1 VEVTT
6 LDPRRLKRL
15 ATGLWTTTSVVAGGG
30 LVMTMLSSSAE
41 IPDSW
46 GVPGFASVFGLTFGS
61 VGLVVARRLPRT
73 VIGWLFLA
81 IGGLFAVEGLIIAY
95 STAGVLAFPGR
106 LPGARESAWLLTW
119 IWVPAVTLAA
129 GILPLV
135 FPDGRLPS
143 HRWRPVLVVCLTT
156 VLVSSVVLSLVPGPI
171 LQATYVVNP
180 LGNDALTMESPVVG
194 IVIFLPLVASIALGA
209 AALLSRFRQATGD
222 ARQQIKWLLLSCAGL
237 GLGLGLS
244 GLEFVV
250 SGAQTKPFQVV
261 ILAGALGIPV
271 AAGIAILRYRLY
283 EIDRIISRTLA
294 YAVVTAVLAIIFVAV
309 VLGLQAG
316 LSTVTQA
323 NTLAVAASTVL
334 VATLFQPLRA
344 RVQRVA
350 DRRFNRSRYDAERT
364 VAAFAARLS
373 DVTDASALRDELS
386 AAVDGSIQPLSLGI
400 WLRTDRGESTRP

>member
-1 VEVTT
+1 MEVTT

-143 HRWRPVLVVCLTT
+143 HRWRPVLVVCLAT

>member
-1 VEVTT
+1 MTSRAAG
-6 LDPRRLKRL
+6 LRRL
-15 ATGLWTTTSVVAGGG
+15 AAGLWTTTSVVAGGG
-30 LVMTMLSSSAE
+30 LVLTVLGSSADT
-41 IPDSW
+41 PDSW
-46 GVPGFASVFGLTFGS
+46 GLPGFASVFGLTFGS

-81 IGGLFAVEGLIIAY
+81 IGGFFAVEGLIIAY
-95 STAGVLAFPGR
+95 SIAGVLAFPGR
-106 LPGARESAWLLTW
+106 LPGARESAWALTW
-119 IWVPAVTLAA
+119 IWVPAVVLAA
-129 GILPLV
+129 GVLPLV

-143 HRWRPVLVVCLTT
+143 RRWQPALVVCAVAI
-156 VLVSSVVLSLVPGPI
+156 VLPSTILSLVPGPI
-171 LQATYVVNP
+171 VQATYVVNP
-180 LGNDALTMESPVVG
+180 LGNNALSMDSPAVG
-194 IVIFLPLVASIALGA
+194 SVIFLPLVASIAFGA
-209 AALLSRFRQATGD
+209 AALLSRFRRATGD

-250 SGAQTKPFQVV
+250 TGTQTKPFQVV
-261 ILAGALGIPV
+261 VLAGALGIPV
-271 AAGIAILRYRLY
+271 AAGLAILRYRLY

-400 WLRTDRGESTRP
+400 WLRTDRGEPTKP